1 VSSLA
6 ALGVYGLAVLLV
18 VSGML
23 VASSLL
29 GERHHER
36 ATATPYESGI
46 SPTGTARIRLY
57 APFYLVGMLFVLFD
71 LEAAFLF
78 AWAIAFHK
86 LGWTGWLG
94 AMSFLGILVVGLV
107 YEWRMGALDWGSGGS
122 ASGKA
127 S

>member
-1 VSSLA
+1 LSALA
-6 ALGVYGLAVLLV
+6 ALGVYGLAVLLI

-23 VASSLL
+23 LASSLL

-36 ATATPYESGI
+36 ATAKPYESGI
-46 SPTGTARIRLY
+46 APTGSARIRLY

-94 AMSFLGILVVGLV
+94 AMSFLAVLVVGLV
-107 YEWRMGALDWGSGGS
+107 YEWRMGALDWGSGG
-122 ASGKA
+122 GK
-127 S
+127 SV